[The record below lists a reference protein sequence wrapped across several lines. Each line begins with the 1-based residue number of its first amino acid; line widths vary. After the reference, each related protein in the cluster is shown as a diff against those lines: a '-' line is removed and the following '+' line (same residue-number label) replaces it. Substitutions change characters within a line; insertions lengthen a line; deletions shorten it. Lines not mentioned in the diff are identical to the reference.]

1 MKKTETKES
10 KATTA
15 KKTATKKAPAKKAE
29 TATKKAAPTKKT
41 ATKTSAKT
49 TTAKKPAAPKA
60 AAPAPV
66 KVEPPK
72 PENPKVIR
80 LRVTCMEG
88 PWLDDK
94 CIRYIDVTSN
104 ANLYDLHIAILDSIC
119 FDDEMKFSFF
129 FAEELDDLCDREYIP
144 EDFDG
149 TDYDEFDTDVYEDML
164 VRKYARKDIP
174 YDFFYVYKLD
184 VDEWIFQIEVTDD
197 EPEYDEK
204 TFYPITIDSLS
215 EGPNPEQYGSGFD
228 DYSEDPE
235 HFSPHG
241 RAMYGNDEYNM
252 DDERDDFFD
261 DERDPWGSGDDYDED
276 DSDEW

>member
-1 MKKTETKES
+1 MKKTETKTSKTNVKKITKKAEAEK

-15 KKTATKKAPAKKAE
+15 KKAVTKEKKAK
-29 TATKKAAPTKKT
+29 APTKKT
-41 ATKTSAKT
+41 TTKITTPTTNNVEIAKKT
-49 TTAKKPAAPKA
+49 TPVANNSPALT
-60 AAPAPV
+60 V
-66 KVEPPK
+66 T
-72 PENPKVIR
+72 R

-94 CIRYIDVTSN
+94 CVRYIDVTNN

-119 FDDEMKFSFF
+119 FDDEMKFSYFF
-129 FAEELDDLCDREYIP
+129 TEELDDLCDREYIP

-164 VRKYARKDIP
+164 VSKYARKDIP
-174 YDFFYVYKLD
+174 FGFFYVYKLD

-197 EPEYDEK
+197 KPEYDEK

-235 HFSPHG
+235 HFSPQG
-241 RAMYGNDEYNM
+241 RAMYGNDEYNT
-252 DDERDDFFD
+252 DDEYDGFFD
-261 DERDPWGSGDDYDED
+261 DERDPWGNSDEYDED
-276 DSDEW
+276 DENEW

>member
-10 KATTA
+10 KTTA
-15 KKTATKKAPAKKAE
+15 KKTTAKKATVKKAEPTKKAPTKKAPAKKA
-29 TATKKAAPTKKT
+29 
-41 ATKTSAKT
+41 
-49 TTAKKPAAPKA
+49 TAKKATVKKAEPAKK
-60 AAPAPV
+60 APV
-66 KVEPPK
+66 ANQPTVT
-72 PENPKVIR
+72 R

-94 CIRYIDVTSN
+94 CVRYIDVTNN

-129 FAEELDDLCDREYIP
+129 FTEELDDLCDREYIP

-149 TDYDEFDTDVYEDML
+149 SDYDEFDTDVYEDML
-164 VRKYARKDIP
+164 ISKYARKDIP
-174 YDFFYVYKLD
+174 FGFYYVYKLD
-184 VDEWIFQIEVTDD
+184 VDEWIFQIEVTD
-197 EPEYDEK
+197 EKPEYDEK

-228 DYSEDPE
+228 DYAEDPE
-235 HFSPHG
+235 HFSPQG

-261 DERDPWGSGDDYDED
+261 DDRDPWGMGDDYEED
-276 DSDEW
+276 DDNEW